1 VRKMTEIPTHIGI
14 ILDGNTR
21 FAKELLKKP
30 WQGHK
35 MGLEKAREVL
45 KWSCE
50 AGIKYMTAYTL
61 SFENLST
68 RPKAELRYILKY
80 LGMEADNIL
89 SDKNHTVHKFNVKVR
104 FIGRLN
110 LLPDNLQEKLKRVEE
125 LTKNN
130 NDYFLNIAL
139 AYGGQQEIVDA
150 AKEILEKG
158 LKGIIRPSD
167 LNEQIIKEHLYTNG
181 QPLPDLIVRTGGEK
195 RLSNF
200 LSFQSAYSELIFT
213 NKKWPE
219 LTRRDFNSF
228 LREFASRKRRFGS

>member
-1 VRKMTEIPTHIGI
+1 MMEIPTHIGI
-14 ILDGNTR
+14 ILDGNRR

-45 KWSCE
+45 QWSCE
-50 AGIKYMTAYTL
+50 SGIKYLTAYTL

-68 RPKAELRYILKY
+68 RPKAELHYILKY

-89 SDKNHTVHKFNVKVR
+89 HDPSHPVHKFDVKVR

-110 LLPDNLQEKLKRVEE
+110 LLPNNLQEKLKKVEE
-125 LTKNN
+125 MTKNN
-130 NDYFLNIAL
+130 RTHFLNIAL

-150 AKEILEKG
+150 AKIILEKG
-158 LKGIIRPSD
+158 LKGILRPSD
-167 LNEQIIKEHLYTNG
+167 LNEQIMKEHLYTNG

-213 NKKWPE
+213 DRKWPE

-228 LREFASRKRRFGS
+228 LREYASRKRRFGA